1 MSDPIVATLV
11 VSSTLVYFLLV
22 GVTFALM
29 PKQHK
34 DTGTAH
40 IGAFLWPLCLPMM
53 IGMWLVSWLTA
64 PRATLPKAT
73 VRNILG
79 DVEGPQ
85 S

>member
-1 MSDPIVATLV
+1 MSAPIVAALV

-29 PKQHK
+29 PKPHK

-40 IGAFLWPLCLPMM
+40 IGALLWPLCLPMM

-73 VRNILG
+73 ARNIIG
-79 DVEGPQ
+79 DVEGPK